1 MNRKVLF
8 LLTLIF
14 CTAGLS
20 AQELNCRIQINSD
33 KIQGTNKQVYTTL
46 QTALTEFMNNKKWT
60 NAQFTNIEKVDC
72 SFVITVNEENTD
84 THRYKCELQVQ
95 SRRPVFNSVY
105 STTLL
110 NFRDVSFDFNYVE
123 FDPLQFSENKFDGNL
138 TAVMA
143 FYAYIILGID
153 QDSFSPLGGTPYF
166 HRAEQIMNQA
176 QSNMETGWQAFD
188 NQRNRY
194 AVISSFLDE
203 ASKGYRLMWYTYH
216 RKGLDEM
223 CVNTDKSRATMGESL
238 SVLKTL
244 YSDRPRSVLLTLF
257 SDAKIDEVNDIF
269 AKGLPAEKESVYK
282 VMSDVF
288 PAQSNRY
295 ESIRK

>member
-8 LLTLIF
+8 LLSLIF
-14 CTAGLS
+14 CTATLS
-20 AQELNCRIQINSD
+20 AQELNCRIQINTN
-33 KIQGTNKQVYTTL
+33 KIQGTNKQVYNTL
-46 QTALTEFMNNKKWT
+46 QTALTDFMNNKKWT
-60 NAQFTNIEKVDC
+60 NAQYSSTEKIDC
-72 SFVITVNEENTD
+72 SFVITVNEENTS

-123 FDPLQFSENKFDGNL
+123 FDPLQFSDSKFEGNL
-138 TAVMA
+138 TAIMG

-166 HRAEQIMNQA
+166 TRAEQIMTMA
-176 QSNMETGWQAFD
+176 QTNMETGWQAFD

-194 AVISSFLDE
+194 AIVSSFLDE
-203 ASKGYRLMWYTYH
+203 ASKEYRLMWYSYH

-223 CVNTDKSRATMGESL
+223 SINTDKSRATIAEGLGALKSL
-238 SVLKTL
+238 
-244 YSDRPRSVLLTLF
+244 YAARPTSVLLTFF

-269 AKGLPAEKESVYK
+269 SKGLASEKESVYK
-282 VMSDVF
+282 VLSDVF
-288 PAQSNRY
+288 PAQSSRY
-295 ESIRK
+295 ESIRR